1 MFCTLAHPPD
11 VQQSDMLVILPFRAT
26 AVSCTICTL
35 HTEGLLTFSKK
46 FLSLWR
52 SHRRIR
58 DFFERSD
65 QGSKMAIFILVDN
78 VSELLTLPDR
88 VSVSIRSSICHKRKF
103 ASIDRMIFTH
113 AINQ

>member
-1 MFCTLAHPPD
+1 
-11 VQQSDMLVILPFRAT
+11 
-26 AVSCTICTL
+26 
-35 HTEGLLTFSKK
+35 
-46 FLSLWR
+46 
-52 SHRRIR
+52 
-58 DFFERSD
+58 
-65 QGSKMAIFILVDN
+65 MAIFILVDN